1 MRRTENPKMVV
12 RLHPAP
18 QMVNKIVKYVQEKLP
33 DVVVVESHST
43 NSHYLKYSDEGKVV
57 RVSDHFGNIKDNVDL
72 NVIVPENPNN
82 FIVVIGFKTFI
93 YTSFQKTAELIVTYL
108 IIEKEVLNKD
118 LIKIR
123 NQSQVIVDLQ
133 QRVNTLVEE
142 KAKLQTLN
150 TQLQNLNK
158 NLSSTKKEIEYKKKV
173 DNQTS
178 EIARLRNKEAE
189 LEGIIAQKEEAIQ
202 EAVSLIQELST
213 NPELREMLYD
223 GNAGKKYYIDNFPKE
238 MQEMIKEIIKD
249 YYDKK

>member
-1 MRRTENPKMVV
+1 MI
-12 RLHPAP
+12 
-18 QMVNKIVKYVQEKLP
+18 NKIIKYVQEKLP

-43 NSHYLKYSDEGKVV
+43 NSHYLKLSEEGKVV
-57 RVSDHFGNIKDNVDL
+57 RVSDHFGNIKDNVDV
-72 NVIVPENPNN
+72 NVIVPETPNN

-93 YTSFQKTAELIVTYL
+93 YTSFQRTAEFIVTYL

-133 QRVNTLVEE
+133 QRINVLVEE
-142 KAKLQTLN
+142 KNKLTTLN

-158 NLSSTKKEIEYKKKV
+158 NLSSTKKENEYKKKV
-173 DNQTS
+173 ENQAL
-178 EIARLRNKEAE
+178 EISRLRTKEAE

-202 EAVSLIQELST
+202 EAVSLIRELST

-223 GNAGKKYYIDNFPKE
+223 QQSGKRYYIDNFSND
-238 MQEMIKEIIKD
+238 MQEMIREIIKD
-249 YYDKK
+249 YYNKK